1 MAGKRNLREPDALA
15 SIIPARQ
22 PVGDA
27 GRDPLT
33 GKVVPHTRSD
43 RVAGQVEAMAA
54 LGFTVEDIAVALD
67 LRPGQIK
74 MYYER
79 ELAAAAVKANM
90 QVAKAFFDAA
100 KSGTNWQ
107 ASLSWLRNRAG
118 WKDGGVDVGGSG
130 LSITINL

>member
-1 MAGKRNLREPDALA
+1 MGAKLNSREPE
-15 SIIPARQ
+15 SPTVIPARQ
-22 PVGDA
+22 PVGEA

-33 GKVVPHTRSD
+33 GEVVPHERSEK
-43 RVAGQVEAMAA
+43 VAGQVEAMSA
-54 LGFTVEDIAVALD
+54 LGFSVDEIAVALD

-74 MYYER
+74 LHYPR
-79 ELAAAAVKANM
+79 ELEAASVKANM
-90 QVAKAFFDAA
+90 QVAKAFFDVA

-118 WKDGGVDVGGSG
+118 WKDGGEVAIGSG